1 MCFAQSPNICIKKK
15 VLVVYVVFFVCFEVF
30 LSFLKSFVY
39 FFFIKDSIFGIFCL
53 YFVHREK
60 NISQLFI
67 CKYWYFSSRFLCQLC
82 PQKHLIFKFCCFFS
96 FVLISCKKSRTLR
109 SHICDPSELV
119 HSSFRFKKTV

>member
-1 MCFAQSPNICIKKK
+1 MFSVFRAESKKVICIKKK

-67 CKYWYFSSRFLCQLC
+67 CKY
-82 PQKHLIFKFCCFFS
+82 
-96 FVLISCKKSRTLR
+96 
-109 SHICDPSELV
+109 
-119 HSSFRFKKTV
+119 